1 MALTTEELAR
11 IELIEDALNKVL
23 IKLNKTISKLQFRQ
37 LMLVREQEIADL
49 TARVA
54 AVEAQQETIINL
66 LNTMKVS

>member
-1 MALTTEELAR
+1 MAWTDSETAR

-37 LMLVREQEIADL
+37 LMLVRETEISDL
-49 TARVA
+49 DTRITAI
-54 AVEAQQETIINL
+54 ENQLETITNL

>member
-1 MALTTEELAR
+1 MAWTDSETAR

-37 LMLVREQEIADL
+37 LMLVRETEISDL
-49 TARVA
+49 DTSITAI
-54 AVEAQQETIINL
+54 ESQLETITNL

>member
-1 MALTTEELAR
+1 MALTDEEVAR

-37 LMLVREQEIADL
+37 LMLAREQEISDL
-49 TARVA
+49 TARID

-66 LNTMKVS
+66 LNTIRVS